1 MFSYKVVSEDATESN
16 GAETKPEQTL
26 LSDILAHILSPI
38 LKSMLILYLQD
49 CLFLPISFLV
59 NSKFELPTV
68 LIRMCHL

>member
-1 MFSYKVVSEDATESN
+1 MFSYNVVSEDATESN
-16 GAETKPEQTL
+16 GAQTKPEQTL
-26 LSDILAHILSPI
+26 LAHILSPI

-68 LIRMCHL
+68 LIRM